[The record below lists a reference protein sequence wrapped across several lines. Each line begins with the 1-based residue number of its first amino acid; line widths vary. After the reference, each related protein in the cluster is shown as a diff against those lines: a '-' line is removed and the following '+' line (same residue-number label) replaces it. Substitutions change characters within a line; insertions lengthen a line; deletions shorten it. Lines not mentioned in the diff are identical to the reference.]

1 MKPITFLSCLFLCGL
16 LFLPAKGVNPSK
28 ETLECMSELD
38 SLLGRTH
45 YYANQRVSII
55 ESLKKEAAAAPNDES
70 RFWIARR
77 IFDEYKTFDSDSA
90 IAYGVSTIQLANN
103 LNRPDLK
110 NDVNITVAY
119 VLAAVG
125 RIADGS
131 RLLASIDF
139 KSLNNRQQVDYLSQR
154 IYLVTHQVQI
164 DESMD
169 VEEQM
174 TQLVDSIASI
184 IDKSHPEYIYH
195 KAYHAMYHL
204 ELIQQTIKEIEPTVL
219 GMRLNSQYSAK
230 MAWLMA
236 QLYERMGDRDMK
248 MYYLARSAIADV
260 KIANREIAS
269 LEELAVMLEED
280 RDLNRAQRYIDH
292 AMVCAELY
300 KNRARALHVASL
312 HYRISK
318 EYQQEFE
325 KLQNSTTRFL
335 FITVGLI
342 VVLLGTLIYII
353 VQRRKLNVS
362 YLRVKAANQ
371 EKESHLAELSVI
383 TENLT
388 NANEELKRVTEE
400 LQQANERLS
409 TNDQVKMENLGRTF
423 TYTSNYID
431 QLESFRVNILR
442 LLKTG
447 QYDKALS
454 LSTNTDMQTAL
465 IKDFYRTFD
474 SVFLSVFPDFV
485 ENFNSLLKPE
495 SRIEPR
501 TPDSLTTGLR
511 IYALVRMGI
520 TDSVTIAS
528 VLHISVQTVY
538 NKRLKVRNSALTS
551 RDNFVEAV
559 RAL

>member
-1 MKPITFLSCLFLCGL
+1 MKPIMFLTCLFLCGL
-16 LFLPAKGVNPSK
+16 LFLPAKAVNPSN
-28 ETLECMSELD
+28 ETLECLSELD

-45 YYANQRVSII
+45 YYASQRVNII
-55 ESLKKEAAAAPNDES
+55 ESLKKEAAAAPDDES

-90 IAYGVSTIQLANN
+90 IAYGVSTIRLANN

-125 RIADGS
+125 RIAEGS

-139 KSLNNRQQVDYLSQR
+139 QSLNNRQQVDYLAQR

-204 ELIQQTIKEIEPTVL
+204 ELIPQTIKEIEPTVL

-292 AMVCAELY
+292 AMVLPSSTRIAPVRFMWHHCIIEFQ
-300 KNRARALHVASL
+300 KNTSRN
-312 HYRISK
+312 SK
-318 EYQQEFE
+318 SCR
-325 KLQNSTTRFL
+325 KARFL

-353 VQRRKLNVS
+353 VQRRKLNIS

-371 EKESHLAELSVI
+371 EKENHLAELSVI

-400 LQQANERLS
+400 LKSANERLS
-409 TNDQVKMENLGRTF
+409 TNDRVKMENLGRTF

-431 QLESFRVNILR
+431 RLESFRVTILR

-454 LSTNTDMQTAL
+454 LSANTDMQTAL

-485 ENFNSLLKPE
+485 ENFNSLLKPD
-495 SRIEPR
+495 SRIEPK
-501 TPDSLTTGLR
+501 TPDSLTTDLR

-551 RDNFVEAV
+551 RDNFVDAV
-559 RAL
+559 KAL